1 MIAMVVVSLV
11 AIGITTVYF
20 FKLQNDEYHLKRI
33 QRKEKTV
40 NLSLAYFLSNLQPE
54 EVNDFISR
62 DFDLK
67 VHEIAEVNSLNIYIF
82 NTKGEE
88 LISTDPADSVF
99 RNKHIDPFLIHKMSS
114 SNDSVYVEKKENGYI
129 NSYSF
134 VKNKMGEKYGHN

>member
-82 NTKGEE
+82 NTKG
-88 LISTDPADSVF
+88 
-99 RNKHIDPFLIHKMSS
+99 RN
-114 SNDSVYVEKKENGYI
+114 
-129 NSYSF
+129 
-134 VKNKMGEKYGHN
+134 